1 MKKFTIAIHGG
12 AGTISPST
20 MTPQKETAYKQ
31 ALQAALTAG
40 YKVLEAKGSA
50 LEAVTHAVI
59 ELENTPL
66 FNAGRGSV
74 FTYDG
79 KHEMDASVMNGKN
92 GLAGAVAGV
101 RNVKNP
107 VLLANAVMEHT
118 DFVFLHGS
126 GAEELARVQ
135 QLTFCDDQYFFDDFR
150 YQQWQEVKGSDTTK
164 LDHSNEKKF
173 GTVGAVAKDIEG
185 NLAAA
190 TSTGGMTNKRYSRIG
205 DTPVI
210 GAGTY
215 ANNSTCAVSC
225 TGHGEYFIR
234 SVVAYDIHCLMEYN
248 GLSLKEACEKV
259 VLDKL
264 VKSGGEG
271 GIIAIDQTGVPQLIF
286 NSEGMYRGYY
296 CCNEQ
301 PVTEIYR

>member
-20 MTPQKETAYKQ
+20 MTPEKEAAYKQ
-31 ALQAALTAG
+31 ALQTALTAG
-40 YKVLEAKGSA
+40 YKVLKANGSA
-50 LEAVTHAVI
+50 LDAVTQAVI

-74 FTYDG
+74 FTYEG
-79 KHEMDASVMNGKN
+79 KHEMDASVMNGKD
-92 GLAGAVAGV
+92 GMAGAVAGV
-101 RNVKNP
+101 QKIKNP
-107 VLLANAVMEHT
+107 ILLAKAVMEHT
-118 DFVFLHGS
+118 DFVFLHGR
-126 GAEELARVQ
+126 GAEELAKAHH
-135 QLTFCDDQYFFDDFR
+135 LTFCDDQYFFDEFR
-150 YQQWQEVKGSDTTK
+150 YRQWQEVKGSDTTK

-173 GTVGAVAKDIEG
+173 GTVGAVAKDIDG

-205 DTPVI
+205 DTPLI

-215 ANNSTCAVSC
+215 ANNNTCAVSC

-234 SVVAYDIHCLMEYN
+234 SVVAYDISCLMEYK
-248 GLSLKEACEKV
+248 GLSLIEACEKV

-264 VKSGGEG
+264 VKTGGEG
-271 GIIAIDQTGVPQLIF
+271 GVIAIDQTGVPQLIF
-286 NSEGMYRGYY
+286 NSEGMYRGYQ
-296 CCNEQ
+296 CSNAQ
-301 PVTEIYR
+301 PVVEIY

>member
-12 AGTISPST
+12 AGTVSPST

-173 GTVGAVAKDIEG
+173 GSVGAVAKDIEG